1 MYLYEL
7 PPVDQRVIRK
17 ALSGAFH
24 QFPFYGLSNARSRCG
39 VCYEIDH
46 YAKSITAACVL
57 TDLPDNSGT
66 SVSNYA
72 EQLATTLY
80 ALMHKISESL
90 PADATRFYEY
100 RPGSREHEAPTI
112 DRITFSI
119 AERGSHTVFLSPQW
133 QHVDIAAFPRL
144 AG

>member
-24 QFPFYGLSNARSRCG
+24 QFPFYGLGNARSRCG

-46 YAKSITAACVL
+46 YGKDLEAACVL
-57 TDLPDNSGT
+57 TEVPDNPGT
-66 SVSNYA
+66 SVTNYA

-80 ALMHKISESL
+80 GLMLHISAALPVE
-90 PADATRFYEY
+90 AVRFYEY
-100 RPGSREHEAPTI
+100 YPASRDRESPTI
-112 DRITFSI
+112 DRLSFTTTNRIG
-119 AERGSHTVFLSPQW
+119 RTVFLSPQW
-133 QHVDIAAFPRL
+133 QPVHIAAEPRL